1 MAVVCV
7 VGALLALVAGSA
19 LRTEFTASSLPEPG
33 AWNHVAHQRDAGLRT
48 HFSRDSMSN
57 NTKPF
62 RNVWMTHDRPSKRA
76 TPSTPTGWL
85 ALPKSFAAAIF
96 QPSDDG
102 LPSYAYA
109 PDNRNILTLNCVSR
123 C

>member
-1 MAVVCV
+1 

-33 AWNHVAHQRDAGLRT
+33 AWSHVVHQRDAGLHT
-48 HFSRDSMSN
+48 HFSRDSISN

-62 RNVWMTHDRPSKRA
+62 RNVWMTHDRPCKRA

-85 ALPKSFAAAIF
+85 ALPKSFAPATF
-96 QPSDDG
+96 QPSGDG
-102 LPSYAYA
+102 VPSYAGA
-109 PDNRNILTLNCVSR
+109 PADRNTLTLHCVSR